1 MKVLVVEDEF
11 YARKAMIRQIKKY
24 DQDGLFEISE
34 ASNGEEGWEFCEKYK
49 PELVL
54 TDIRMPKMDGV
65 QLLQEIRNNELEIKV
80 IILSAYSDFEYAR
93 SAIVNGASDYLLKP
107 IDDTALTECLNKF
120 VTQHKIERKE
130 ALLSRKDM
138 ATQYIL
144 NSIQE
149 SKYSG
154 FIEKNMFERVFPQY
168 QLGVF
173 LFLHD
178 KPRQEIFLTELEE
191 SCGSIM
197 LTKIRFV
204 ELKPDMWI
212 LLVRPEGDMLF
223 FWRRIRKLLE
233 KEDSQVKIG
242 ISNVYG
248 ANASVLDAF
257 REAVTAIKSRIYK
270 RESLIFA
277 KEIKQ
282 EDFSEYYLEKE
293 IERELE
299 QYLKEGNESK
309 TGTTLDKLFKD
320 IEKVLPIRIECME
333 LLYSQIILIYRRTIR
348 MENHDKELDNLS
360 EGFLKFDSVLEIES
374 YLRRIAE
381 NICHMQP
388 QRQSDELTNTGMDIV
403 EKMSEY
409 AVNNYNMDITI
420 RNLAENVF
428 FMNQSYISHL
438 FAEKKGISF
447 SAFLRMIRICHAKE
461 FLADARWSVTD
472 VALMSGYN
480 DTSQF
485 IRIFR
490 QETGMTPKKYRI
502 FLKNGGFDG
511 GTAPNSVPSFAHA
524 VAENKIGQ
532 KSEETAVGI
541 SGHAAFPDGTQNA
554 IGILCGKLKMQNFP
568 EQTKRALEF
577 VERLSEGGY
586 GEKTEICCSDECSGR
601 LTCNI
606 GQAFLHEGHLRI
618 VIDIRYPVTKKT
630 EDFLPKLQTEAAK
643 SGIRI
648 IGIEDS
654 RPYYMNP
661 EQPFIQ
667 TLMEAWRE
675 VTGLEGRP
683 FVMGGGTYA
692 RKIPNAVAFGPGQE
706 RNLDRLGL
714 PKGHGNCHCADE
726 AELFENLKNAVKI
739 YVFALKKLDKR
750 IKETR

>member
-54 TDIRMPKMDGV
+54 TDIRMPKMDGI

-257 REAVTAIKSRIYK
+257 REAVTAIKSRIYI

-277 KEIKQ
+277 KEIKK

-502 FLKNGGFDG
+502 FLKNGG
-511 GTAPNSVPSFAHA
+511 S
-524 VAENKIGQ
+524 EN
-532 KSEETAVGI
+532 E
-541 SGHAAFPDGTQNA
+541 
-554 IGILCGKLKMQNFP
+554 
-568 EQTKRALEF
+568 
-577 VERLSEGGY
+577 
-586 GEKTEICCSDECSGR
+586 
-601 LTCNI
+601 
-606 GQAFLHEGHLRI
+606 
-618 VIDIRYPVTKKT
+618 
-630 EDFLPKLQTEAAK
+630 
-643 SGIRI
+643 
-648 IGIEDS
+648 S
-654 RPYYMNP
+654 R
-661 EQPFIQ
+661 ES
-667 TLMEAWRE
+667 
-675 VTGLEGRP
+675 
-683 FVMGGGTYA
+683 
-692 RKIPNAVAFGPGQE
+692 
-706 RNLDRLGL
+706 
-714 PKGHGNCHCADE
+714 
-726 AELFENLKNAVKI
+726 
-739 YVFALKKLDKR
+739 
-750 IKETR
+750 

>member
-293 IERELE
+293 IER
-299 QYLKEGNESK
+299 
-309 TGTTLDKLFKD
+309 
-320 IEKVLPIRIECME
+320 P
-333 LLYSQIILIYRRTIR
+333 
-348 MENHDKELDNLS
+348 
-360 EGFLKFDSVLEIES
+360 
-374 YLRRIAE
+374 
-381 NICHMQP
+381 
-388 QRQSDELTNTGMDIV
+388 
-403 EKMSEY
+403 
-409 AVNNYNMDITI
+409 
-420 RNLAENVF
+420 
-428 FMNQSYISHL
+428 
-438 FAEKKGISF
+438 
-447 SAFLRMIRICHAKE
+447 
-461 FLADARWSVTD
+461 
-472 VALMSGYN
+472 
-480 DTSQF
+480 
-485 IRIFR
+485 
-490 QETGMTPKKYRI
+490 
-502 FLKNGGFDG
+502 
-511 GTAPNSVPSFAHA
+511 
-524 VAENKIGQ
+524 
-532 KSEETAVGI
+532 
-541 SGHAAFPDGTQNA
+541 
-554 IGILCGKLKMQNFP
+554 
-568 EQTKRALEF
+568 
-577 VERLSEGGY
+577 
-586 GEKTEICCSDECSGR
+586 
-601 LTCNI
+601 
-606 GQAFLHEGHLRI
+606 
-618 VIDIRYPVTKKT
+618 
-630 EDFLPKLQTEAAK
+630 
-643 SGIRI
+643 
-648 IGIEDS
+648 
-654 RPYYMNP
+654 
-661 EQPFIQ
+661 
-667 TLMEAWRE
+667 
-675 VTGLEGRP
+675 
-683 FVMGGGTYA
+683 
-692 RKIPNAVAFGPGQE
+692 
-706 RNLDRLGL
+706 
-714 PKGHGNCHCADE
+714 
-726 AELFENLKNAVKI
+726 
-739 YVFALKKLDKR
+739 
-750 IKETR
+750 